1 MVDENPARLAVLI
14 DADNARPSITEGLL
28 AEVAK
33 YGTAHVKRA
42 YGDWTGT
49 SLKGWKD
56 QLLAQSIQ
64 PIQQFAYTTG
74 KNATDTAMVID
85 AMDLLYSGRFDG
97 FCIVSSDSDFT
108 RLAARL
114 RESGLTVY
122 GFGERKTPKP
132 FVAACDKF
140 IYIENLTYS
149 ESETTPA
156 GAASS
161 RRRATT
167 AAQLKRDAGLVGQ
180 LRHAVEAASDDDGW
194 AQLAIGGPHHDQ
206 AAARLRL
213 AQLRL
218 RQAQRPRDRVEP
230 VRARPPQLGRGQASG
245 ALRAGHASSGQEAE
259 GELLAEELGQ
269 VFQVGRHAGVV
280 ATRSP
285 VAVPVRAP
293 LGGPGHER
301 RGQALGRCCL
311 QVVVVRGDQHDLRRG
326 QAEQLDRAG

>member
-1 MVDENPARLAVLI
+1 MVSENAARLAVLI
-14 DADNARPSITEGLL
+14 DADNTQPAITDGLL

-108 RLAARL
+108 RLAARI

-140 IYIENLTYS
+140 IYIENLAYATS
-149 ESETTPA
+149 ASTPSDA
-156 GAASS
+156 MPKPPPRASAAK
-161 RRRATT
+161 
-167 AAQLKRDAGLVGQ
+167 LKRDTALVSQ
-180 LRHAVEAASDDDGW
+180 LRNAVEAASDDDGW
-194 AQLAIGGPHHDQ
+194 AALANVGHIITKQHPDFDSRNYGYTKLSDLI
-206 AAARLRL
+206 AATTLF
-213 AQLRL
+213 
-218 RQAQRPRDRVEP
+218 
-230 VRARPPQLGRGQASG
+230 
-245 ALRAGHASSGQEAE
+245 
-259 GELLAEELGQ
+259 ELES
-269 VFQVGRHAGVV
+269 
-280 ATRSP
+280 RSP
-285 VAVPVRAP
+285 
-293 LGGPGHER
+293 GDGKPGIIYARDKR
-301 RGQALGRCCL
+301 RQIK
-311 QVVVVRGDQHDLRRG
+311 
-326 QAEQLDRAG
+326 